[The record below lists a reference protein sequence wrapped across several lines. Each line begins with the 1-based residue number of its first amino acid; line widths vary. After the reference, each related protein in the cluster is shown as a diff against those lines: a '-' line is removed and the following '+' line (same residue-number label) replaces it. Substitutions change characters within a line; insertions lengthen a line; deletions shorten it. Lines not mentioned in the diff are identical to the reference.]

1 MPEKKNGM
9 MYIIREVFR
18 MKKPCCG
25 DIVYQSDKVI
35 SDYIVRRRN
44 EIINK
49 YNRKK
54 HPVLKF
60 FAFCLFV
67 GAAYAAYRLFW

>member
-1 MPEKKNGM
+1 MPEKRNGM
-9 MYIIREVFR
+9 MYIIREVLR

-54 HPVLKF
+54 HPILKLV
-60 FAFCLFV
+60 AFCAFV
-67 GAAYAAYRLFW
+67 GLVYVSYNMFF